1 MTTARSSCRDYYV
14 YGADMTDS
22 MKGLRPLSTVNILD
36 RPMVMDVPPESGVLD
51 LPAVPDSGVVVR
63 IAVYPEMAT
72 NDTVQLLWR
81 GSNEASSYYAKL
93 SVRDTERFLDFIVP
107 KSVLLADPG
116 TPPGGDLARPLVSYE
131 VFPSSGGPKKESAI
145 TGLYFVLSWASTPSN
160 LPPTVPAAA
169 DGLLDPDQITDP
181 GLTVLF
187 PRPVIVNARWT
198 SYGRDGRVIYME
210 RFGVGPELSVVIIRP
225 ILDLTEDGGEVRIIY
240 STGNDEGILIHSLPA
255 VLQISRS

>member
-1 MTTARSSCRDYYV
+1 MNDPIKS
-14 YGADMTDS
+14 
-22 MKGLRPLSTVNILD
+22 LRYLPGIHLLD

-63 IAVYPEMAT
+63 VAVYPEMAK

-81 GSNEASSYYAKL
+81 GSTEASSYYTKL

-116 TPPGGDLARPLVSYE
+116 TPAGGDLARPQVSYE
-131 VFPSSGGPKKESAI
+131 VFPASGGTKKESAI
-145 TGLYFVLSWASTPSN
+145 TGLYFVVSWASTPSN

-169 DGLLDPDQITDP
+169 DGLLDPDQIAAP

-187 PRPVIVNARWT
+187 PRPVVIDARWT

-210 RFGVGPELSVVIIRP
+210 RFGVGPDLSVVIVRP
-225 ILDLTEDGGEVRIIY
+225 ILDLTEDGGEVRITY
-240 STGNDEGILIHSLPA
+240 YTGNDQNVLIHSLPA
-255 VLQISRS
+255 VLQVSRS